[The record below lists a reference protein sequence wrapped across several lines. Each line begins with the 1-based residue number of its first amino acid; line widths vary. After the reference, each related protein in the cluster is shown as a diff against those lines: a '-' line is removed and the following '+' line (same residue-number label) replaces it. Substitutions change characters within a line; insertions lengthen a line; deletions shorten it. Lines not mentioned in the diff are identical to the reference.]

1 MVVSTAE
8 VPKTVPAI
16 AAPRRRLIQLQLGAA
31 NLGREDMAIPFVGSG
46 HSLQHLN
53 RDTQVKERN

>member
-16 AAPRRRLIQLQLGAA
+16 AAPRRRLIQLQLG
-31 NLGREDMAIPFVGSG
+31 RQISDEKTWPFHSWGSG